1 MASKRRINYQW
12 RLFIPLV
19 VMLWLIIGILVL
31 FQYRREVNY
40 RTESIT
46 NQLKSINSRIINAYE
61 RDYDL
66 GPFIHFLDLYL
77 GNSTFDDIM
86 VSVYDDAGDLL
97 YRIGYPI
104 MQTDNSDQQ
113 TPELAEAEEHG
124 EGKAV
129 RGSILSPEKIFYYS
143 AIKSS
148 DGKLYVHTAM
158 PYTVSLSDAL
168 SVDPMMWSMIILLAL
183 TTTVIA
189 YISTRYL
196 GRNITLLKEFANRA
210 ADNKDFVATDRFT
223 HDELGDISRQ
233 IVRIYREKDTAL
245 QKSEREHRIALRATE
260 EKARIKRQLT
270 NNINHELKT
279 PIGIIKGYIDTIAE
293 TPDMSDAMRDSFIHK
308 AQEHIQRICTLL
320 NDISTITRLD
330 EAGNKIPTTEVDYH
344 DLVYSISNDI
354 ETTGINGNLTFSYD
368 IPFDC
373 IVRGNET
380 LLSNML
386 LNLIRNAAAYSH
398 GTEIKL
404 SLINETAKYYTFSF
418 ADNGVGVPQEH
429 IPHLFERFYRVD
441 TGRSRKAGGTGL
453 GLPIVK
459 NTITTLGGTI
469 SVRNGAQS
477 GLEFVYTLPKWEQ
490 WSE

>member
-1 MASKRRINYQW
+1 MVSKRRISYQW

-19 VMLWLIIGILVL
+19 VLLWLIIGILVL

-40 RTESIT
+40 RTESVT
-46 NQLKSINSRIINAYE
+46 SQLKAINSRIINAYE

-77 GNSTFDDIM
+77 GNSTFDDVM
-86 VSVYDDAGDLL
+86 VSVYDDSGDLM

-104 MQTDNSDQQ
+104 LQTDTNNQQ
-113 TPELAEAEEHG
+113 TPELAEAEEYG
-124 EGKAV
+124 EGNVV
-129 RGSILSPEKIFYYS
+129 RNSLLSPDKIFYYS

-168 SVDPMMWSMIILLAL
+168 AVDPVMWIMVVILAL
-183 TTTVIA
+183 AATTVA
-189 YISTRYL
+189 YLSTRYL
-196 GRNITLLKEFANRA
+196 ARNITLLKEFADRA
-210 ADNKDFVATDRFT
+210 ADNKDFIATDRFA

-279 PIGIIKGYIDTIAE
+279 PIGIIKGYIDTIVD
-293 TPDMSDAMRDSFIHK
+293 TPDMPEALRDSFIRK
-308 AQEHIQRICTLL
+308 AQDHVQRICSLL
-320 NDISTITRLD
+320 NDISTITHLD

-344 DLVYSISNDI
+344 DLAYTVSNDL
-354 ETTGINGNLTFSYD
+354 ETSGINGNLSFVYD
-368 IPFDC
+368 IPLDC
-373 IVRGNET
+373 TVNGNYT

-398 GTEIKL
+398 GSEIKL
-404 SLINETAKYYTFSF
+404 RLINETAKYYTFSF

-441 TGRSRKAGGTGL
+441 TGRSRKVGGTGL

-469 SVRNGAQS
+469 SVRNGAAG
-477 GLEFVYTLPKWEQ
+477 GLEFVFTLPKWEQ
-490 WSE
+490 